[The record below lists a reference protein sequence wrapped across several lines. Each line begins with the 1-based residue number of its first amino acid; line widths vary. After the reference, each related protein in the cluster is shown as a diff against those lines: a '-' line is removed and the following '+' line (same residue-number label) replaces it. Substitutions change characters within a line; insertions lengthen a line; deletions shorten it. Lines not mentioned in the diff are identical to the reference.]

1 MSYAAGAMSAKAK
14 AMFGNRIKAS
24 DYQILL
30 QKKTISEIAS
40 YLKKETYFSNVLSGI
55 NEVSVHRGQLEA
67 LIRLDLFDRF
77 SNLIRY
83 YNTEESEFYKY
94 IIIEIEIEQILGR
107 IRAFEISD
115 NINFISKIPTYLGKY
130 TTFDINKLLNI
141 KDYDELLD
149 LLRNTDYYPII
160 NQYKVDDISD
170 FDFNSFESALRKYY
184 YDKVLKILD
193 KEFSGKVKSDIKDV
207 YLTRI
212 ELENITRIYRLKKY
226 FNTPPDEIRKLLVP
240 MYLRIS
246 KKELDEMIDHVDA
259 DKIFDY
265 LGQTSYK
272 HYMDDKQNMYIDYHT
287 KMIHFNINK
296 KYLMF
301 SSEPDLVLFTY
312 MVLSEVEIQNI
323 VDIIE
328 GARYN
333 IASEKIEQLLIY

>member
-14 AMFGNRIKAS
+14 AMFGNRIKAA

-30 QKKTISEIAS
+30 QKKSISEIAS
-40 YLKKETYFSNVLSGI
+40 YLKKETYFSHILAGI
-55 NEVSVHRGQLEA
+55 NEMSIHRGQLEA

-83 YNTEESEFYKY
+83 YNTKESEFYRY

-115 NINFISKIPTYLGKY
+115 NINFISKLPTYLGKY

-141 KDYDELLD
+141 NDYDELLE
-149 LLRNTDYYPII
+149 LLSNTDYYPIV
-160 NQYKVDDISD
+160 KSFEVDDIGD
-170 FDFNSFESALRKYY
+170 FDFNSFEAALRNYY
-184 YDKVLKILD
+184 YKKVLNILD
-193 KEFSGKVKSDIKDV
+193 KEFSGQVKEEIKDV

-226 FNTPPDEIRKLLVP
+226 FRTPPDEIRKLLVP
-240 MYLRIS
+240 IFSRIS
-246 KKELDEMIDHVDA
+246 NKELNELIDHVDA
-259 DKIFDY
+259 DKIYDF
-265 LGQTSYK
+265 LTQTAYK
-272 HYMDDKQNMYIDYHT
+272 NYMDDEHRMYIDYHA
-287 KMIHFNINK
+287 KRIHYNINK
-296 KYLMF
+296 KYLIF
-301 SSEPDLVLFTY
+301 STNPDLVLFTY

-333 IASEKIEQLLIY
+333 IASDKIEQLLIY